1 MAVVRAEERLD
12 RPVAG
17 LAIASRVSVVTG
29 SISRGN
35 GSGTSSVY
43 TLKGEGFTSQS
54 SVWPLVRTEAGEC
67 AVRS

>member
-1 MAVVRAEERLD
+1 MSCARVSASA

-17 LAIASRVSVVTG
+17 VATASRVSAAIG
-29 SISRGN
+29 SISCGS

-43 TLKGEGFTSQS
+43 TLKGRGFTSQS
-54 SVWPLVRTEAGEC
+54 SVWPLVWTEWGEC